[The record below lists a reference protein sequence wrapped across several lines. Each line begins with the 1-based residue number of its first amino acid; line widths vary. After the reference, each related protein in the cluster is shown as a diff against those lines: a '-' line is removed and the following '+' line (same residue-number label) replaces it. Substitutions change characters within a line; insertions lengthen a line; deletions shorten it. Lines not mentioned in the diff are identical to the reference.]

1 MSYTPVNS
9 DATNVA
15 GYTITRLNATS
26 PATTAVTSDQ
36 AVAIADSY
44 LGSIGYQA
52 HSDAFALG
60 AATTTS
66 TTFVDVG
73 NGSSTG
79 FSPWTFS
86 VPVAKTYV
94 ISVNAS
100 AVKTASTSSTV
111 LTFQLL
117 VDGVAQPN
125 NSDQLTW
132 FASNFDQKHVIFSV
146 PVALSAGSHT
156 VKLQWKV
163 SASMTASVDPATE
176 GRHFMVTG

>member
-1 MSYTPVNS
+1 MAYIP
-9 DATNVA
+9 
-15 GYTITRLNATS
+15 TRANAT
-26 PATTAVTSDQ
+26 PCATDMAARLTTSGVPVSVRDTL
-36 AVAIADSY
+36 VAMFDSI
-44 LGSIGYQA
+44 LCSVGYQD

-60 AATTTS
+60 SASTSS

-117 VDGVAQPN
+117 VDGVAQPAQ
-125 NSDQLTW
+125 SDMLTW
-132 FASNFDQKHVIFSV
+132 FAANFDQKHIIFSV